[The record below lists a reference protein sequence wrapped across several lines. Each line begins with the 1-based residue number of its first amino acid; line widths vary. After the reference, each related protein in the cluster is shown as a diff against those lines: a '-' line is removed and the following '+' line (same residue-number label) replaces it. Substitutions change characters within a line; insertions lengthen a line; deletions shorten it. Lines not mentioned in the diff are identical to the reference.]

1 MKKFWKALAAIGISA
16 ALCVPLAACGEDGA
30 TTDQE
35 RLYESYVL
43 YAQAAGDEV
52 LSYQEWLDSVR
63 GAAGEDG
70 KSAYEIAVE
79 NGFEGTEEEWL
90 ASLKGQD
97 GEDGKNGADGDKG
110 DKGDAGEKGEQGDK
124 GDKGDPGEKGDQG
137 DKGDPGEK
145 GEQGVGIEDITYSYG
160 YNAEEG
166 YFYTEITFILTNKQE
181 KTVIVPSAMNPETTY
196 VADSVETFAGLVQEK
211 VGKIRLETDL
221 SLQSFN
227 FNDYQLELDLNDY
240 TLELTSASSSHIA
253 NNSDVTIKNGTIA
266 ASGMEGAASHIV
278 LGADSMLTLDSVNYT
293 ATGTAIWASGAN
305 AKIVVSD
312 STIASDLKTGGYA
325 ISTNAS
331 LNQDQ
336 TGHLYDNIVMELSNS
351 IFSAL
356 GAAIMLNV
364 NGTLN
369 ASKCSFIGEAQGIIL
384 RAGTANI
391 TDCTLGTSGDEVVI
405 SDYESFLTGDWKSGN
420 NVPCAAIV
428 VGNRNGTYFADA
440 VCNLSGKITIQNTTE
455 GVPPIYVYENAAKSE
470 DINNGQPFETKLDYS
485 AASGIK
491 DDMIVRGDKTEEVT
505 IIAPD
510 SEQA

>member
-97 GEDGKNGADGDKG
+97 GEDGADGEKCDKGDKG
-110 DKGDAGEKGEQGDK
+110 DKGDAG
-124 GDKGDPGEKGDQG
+124 
-137 DKGDPGEK
+137 
-145 GEQGVGIEDITYSYG
+145 VGIENITYSYG
-160 YNAEEG
+160 YNAEAG
-166 YFYTEITFILTNKQE
+166 YFYTEIIFNLTDGT
-181 KTVIVPSAMNPETTY
+181 KTPVKIPSAMNPEATY

-331 LNQDQ
+331 LNSDQ
-336 TGHLYDNIVMELSNS
+336 TGHLYDNIIMELSNS
-351 IFSAL
+351 KFSAL

-391 TDCTLGTSGDEVVI
+391 TDCTLGTSGDEEVI

-440 VCNLSGKITIQNTTE
+440 VCNLSGTITIQNKTE
-455 GVPPIYVYENAAKSE
+455 SVPAIYVYENATE
-470 DINNGQPFETKLDYS
+470 HEGVNDGQPFETTLDYS
-485 AASGIK
+485 AASGIT
-491 DDMIVRGDKTEEVT
+491 DGMIVRGNGSEEVT

>member
-97 GEDGKNGADGDKG
+97 GEDGKDGADGDKG
-110 DKGDAGEKGEQGDK
+110 DKGDPGEKGEQGDK
-124 GDKGDPGEKGDQG
+124 GDKGD
-137 DKGDPGEK
+137 KGDPGEK
-145 GEQGVGIEDITYSYG
+145 GEQGEGIENITYSYG

-166 YFYTEITFILTNKQE
+166 YFYTEITFILTNKEE
-181 KTVIVPSAMNPETTY
+181 KTVIVPSAMNPKTTY

-331 LNQDQ
+331 LNSDQ
-336 TGHLYDNIVMELSNS
+336 TGHLYDNIIMELSNS
-351 IFSAL
+351 KFSAL

-391 TDCTLGTSGDEVVI
+391 TDCTLGTSGDEKVI
-405 SDYESFLTGDWKSGN
+405 SDYERFLTGDWASGN
-420 NVPCAAIV
+420 GVPCAAIV
-428 VGNRNGTYFADA
+428 VGNRNNTYFADA

-455 GVPPIYVYENAAKSE
+455 SVPAIYVYENATKRE
-470 DINNGQPFETKLDYS
+470 GVNDGQPFETTLDYS
-485 AASGIK
+485 AASGIT
-491 DDMIVRGDKTEEVT
+491 DGMIVRGDKTEEVT